1 MNKNGFDSNNE
12 KDPWEYEDY
21 QPDAENQQSAAQD
34 SNVPDQSN
42 ENAGAPEN
50 MEKTPKDSQEEG
62 AVAGSTSPGQETSGE
77 QTPPVNQENSGKET
91 PPVDDT
97 AQSAPNYGQ
106 PPYPPY
112 GQYGPTYGQGNY
124 GGPYNGKPYGSPYE
138 QPGANSY
145 GQPNTANYGGYGH
158 PGTNQPG
165 GQQHYDNP
173 YGQQPYWN
181 YSYNGQYGNQPNGP
195 MPPRKT
201 NTGLKVFLGI
211 LGVLVVVLIIA
222 TIIYGSQIHSQLPA
236 EDSTSSTPSF
246 SSAPSD
252 SSEAPSTSSEPIIG
266 GVEGN
271 GTDPDSEG
279 ITIEP
284 HPTGEAMTATEVY
297 KKVIQSV
304 VGVQTTLGQNETSEG
319 TGIIASSDGYILTNA
334 HVINYSKDYPVK
346 VVLHNNKSYEAK
358 VVGYDKTSDI
368 AVLKINAT
376 GLSAATFGSIDGM
389 QVGDR
394 VIAIGNPGGL
404 SFAGSL
410 TGGYISALDRTIEDH
425 SENGMTYIQTDAAI
439 NPGNSGGPLV
449 NLYGQVIGINSNK
462 IVATGYEG
470 MGFAIPISRAKT
482 IIDDL
487 ITHGYVSGRTRLGI
501 KAKTVDAM
509 YSQLYGYPQGVLVV
523 AIDPDSTLDDSGVVQ
538 GDIIIEADGTKIVD
552 FDSLSAVLARHKP
565 GDTISMKVY
574 STSLSETAG
583 GGKAG
588 TTREVKVTL
597 LEDRGETQ

>member
-1 MNKNGFDSNNE
+1 MNDNGFDPNKE
-12 KDPWEYEDY
+12 KDPWEYGDD
-21 QPDAENQQSAAQD
+21 QPDTENQQPAAQETNVPQEPKESFAGTENEENTPTDSQDKSSAASD
-34 SNVPDQSN
+34 
-42 ENAGAPEN
+42 
-50 MEKTPKDSQEEG
+50 TPH
-62 AVAGSTSPGQETSGE
+62 TQETSSE
-77 QTPPVNQENSGKET
+77 ET
-91 PPVDDT
+91 SQGND
-97 AQSAPNYGQ
+97 AGQSAPNYGQ
-106 PPYPPY
+106 PPFPPY
-112 GQYGPTYGQGNY
+112 GQYGPTYGPGNY
-124 GGPYNGKPYGSPYE
+124 GAYGGQPYGPTYG
-138 QPGANSY
+138 QPGPPPY
-145 GQPNTANYGGYGH
+145 GQPNAGNYGGYGNQV
-158 PGTNQPG
+158 GNQPG
-165 GQQHYDNP
+165 GQQYYDNP
-173 YGQQPYWN
+173 YGQPYWN
-181 YSYNGQYGNQPNGP
+181 YSYNGQYGKQPNSP
-195 MPPRKT
+195 VPPPKKT
-201 NTGLKVFLGI
+201 DTGLKVFLWV
-211 LGVLVVVLIIA
+211 LGVLVVGLIVATAVYSIQIA
-222 TIIYGSQIHSQLPA
+222 SKLPA
-236 EDSTSSTPSF
+236 EDSTSSSSSL

-252 SSEAPSTSSEPIIG
+252 SGEAPSASSEPIIG
-266 GVEGN
+266 GVEGD
-271 GTDPDSEG
+271 GTNPDSAG

-284 HPTGEAMTATEVY
+284 HPTGEPLTATEVY
-297 KKVIQSV
+297 KQVIQSV
-304 VGVQTTLGQNETSEG
+304 VGVQTAVDTDETSEG

-334 HVINYSKDYPVK
+334 HVINYSKTYPVK

-376 GLSAATFGSIDGM
+376 DLVAATFGSVDGM

-410 TGGYISALDRTIEDH
+410 TGGYISALDRTIEDY

-470 MGFAIPISRAKT
+470 MGFAIPVSRAKT

-487 ITHGYVSGRTRLGI
+487 IAQGYVSGRTRLGI
-501 KAKTVDAM
+501 KAKTVEAM
-509 YSQLYGYPQGVLVV
+509 YSQLYGYPQGVLIV
-523 AIDPDSTLDDSGVVQ
+523 AIDPDSSLNDSGVVQ
-538 GDIIIEADGTKIVD
+538 GDIIIEADGTEIVD

-588 TTREVKVTL
+588 TTREVEVTL
-597 LEDRGETQ
+597 LEDKGETQ